1 MCKNGIRT
9 RVSELFS
16 INYPIIQGG
25 MIWVACPRLAS
36 AVSNAGGLGLLGSGS
51 MRPDDLERAIDEMK
65 SLTDKPWGV
74 NIPLSFKYSR
84 EHIETVIRKGVKVV
98 FTSAGD
104 PTITTE
110 RLKKEGI
117 KVAHVVSNVRQ
128 AKKAESAGV
137 DCVVAEGYEAGGH
150 NGKDELTTMVLVPQV
165 VSAVKIPVIV
175 AGGIANGRGM
185 LAAFSLGAE
194 GIQIGTRFAVSK
206 ESCAHENYKRKVVE
220 SSDTDTVIIMRK
232 ILPTR
237 ALKNS
242 FSLRIKRAEE
252 EGLREEELLSLHGE
266 LRAMKGI
273 KEGDLEEG
281 ELEVGQISGMI
292 KDIPS
297 VEEIIEKIVEEYE
310 KIKQNLP

>member
-65 SLTDKPWGV
+65 SLTDEPWGV

-165 VSAVKIPVIV
+165 VSAVKIPVIA

-185 LAAFSLGAE
+185 LAIFSLGAE

>member
-1 MCKNGIRT
+1 MFEKGIKT

-16 INYPIIQGG
+16 IKYPIIQGG

-36 AVSNAGGLGLLGSGS
+36 AVSNSGGLGLLGSGS
-51 MRPDDLERAIDEMK
+51 MRPEELERAIDEMN
-65 SLTDKPWGV
+65 SLTEKPWGV

-84 EHIETVIRKGVKVV
+84 EHIEKVIRKGVKIV

-104 PTITTE
+104 PTATTE

-137 DCVVAEGYEAGGH
+137 DCIVAEGYEAGGH

-165 VSAVKIPVIV
+165 VSAVKVPVIA
-175 AGGIANGRGM
+175 AGGIADGRGM

-194 GIQIGTRFAVSK
+194 GVQIGTRFAISK
-206 ESCAHENYKRKVVE
+206 ESCAHENYKRKVIE
-220 SSDTDTVIIMRK
+220 ASDTDTIIIMRK

-237 ALKNS
+237 ALKNP
-242 FSLRIKRAEE
+242 FSLRLKKAEE
-252 EGLREEELLSLHGE
+252 EGVKEDELLSLHGE
-266 LRAMKGI
+266 LRAMRGI
-273 KEGDLEEG
+273 RDGDLEEG
-281 ELEVGQISGMI
+281 ELEVGQVAGMI
-292 KDIPS
+292 NELLS
-297 VEEIIEKIVEEYE
+297 VEEIMGKIVEEYSKFKE
-310 KIKQNLP
+310 ELP

>member
-1 MCKNGIRT
+1 MGKNGIKT

-16 INYPIIQGG
+16 IDYPLIQGG
-25 MIWVACPRLAS
+25 MIWVACLRLAS

-51 MRPDDLERAIDEMK
+51 MRPDELERAIDEMN

-74 NIPLSFKYSR
+74 NIPLSFKYSK
-84 EHIETVIRKGVKVV
+84 EHIETVIRKGVRVV

-104 PTITTE
+104 PKVTTE

-165 VSAVKIPVIV
+165 VSAVKIPVIA
-175 AGGIANGRGM
+175 AGGVSNGGGM

-194 GIQIGTRFAVSK
+194 GVQIGTRFAVSK

-220 SSDTDTVIIMRK
+220 SSDTDTIIIMRK

-237 ALKNS
+237 ALKNP

-252 EGLREEELLSLHGE
+252 EGLKEEELLSLHGE
-266 LRAMKGI
+266 LRAMRGI

-297 VEEIIEKIVEEYE
+297 VEEIITRIVEEYR

>member
-1 MCKNGIRT
+1 MCDEIRT

-16 INYPIIQGG
+16 IRYPIVQGG
-25 MIWVACPRLAS
+25 MIWVAGPSLAS

-51 MRPDDLERAIDEMK
+51 MRPGELEKAIEIMN
-65 SLTDKPWGV
+65 SSTDKPWGV
-74 NIPLSFKYSR
+74 NIPLSFKYAK
-84 EHIETVIRKGVKVV
+84 EHIENVIRKGVKIV

-104 PTITTE
+104 PTISTE

-165 VSAVKIPVIV
+165 VDAVKIPVI
-175 AGGIANGRGM
+175 AGGGIGEARGM

-194 GIQIGTRFAVSK
+194 GVQIGTRFAISK
-206 ESCAHENYKRKVVE
+206 ESNAHENYKKAVCNA
-220 SSDTDTVIIMRK
+220 SDSDTIIIMRK

-237 ALKNS
+237 TLKNA
-242 FSLRIKRAEE
+242 FSLKMKKAEE
-252 EGLREEELLSLHGE
+252 EGARDEELLRLHGE
-266 LRAMKGI
+266 SRAMKGI
-273 KEGDLEEG
+273 KEGDLDEG
-281 ELEVGQISGMI
+281 ELEVGAISGLI

-297 VEEIIEKIVEEYE
+297 VSEIMISLIEGYRKF
-310 KIKQNLP
+310 KGRLP

>member
-1 MCKNGIRT
+1 MGKNGIKT

-16 INYPIIQGG
+16 IDYPIIQGG

-51 MRPDDLERAIDEMK
+51 MRPDDLDRAIDEMH

-84 EHIETVIRKGVKVV
+84 EHIETVIRKGVKIV

-165 VSAVKIPVIV
+165 VSAVKIPVV
-175 AGGIANGRGM
+175 AAGGIADGRGM

-194 GIQIGTRFAVSK
+194 GVQIGTRFAISK
-206 ESCAHENYKRKVVE
+206 ESCAHKNYKRKVIE

-237 ALKNS
+237 ALKNQ
-242 FSLRIKRAEE
+242 FSLKIKKAEE
-252 EGLREEELLSLHGE
+252 EGMKEEELLSLHGE

-273 KEGDLEEG
+273 RDGDLEEG

-297 VEEIIEKIVEEYE
+297 VEEIIKKIVEDYR
-310 KIKQNLP
+310 KIKENLP

>member
-1 MCKNGIRT
+1 MVGEGIKT

-16 INYPIIQGG
+16 IKYPIIQGG
-25 MIWVACPRLAS
+25 MIWVACPALAS

-51 MRPDDLERAIDEMK
+51 MKPEELEKAIDEMN
-65 SLTDKPWGV
+65 SLTDNPWGV

-84 EHIETVIRKGVKVV
+84 EHIEIVIKKRVKIV

-104 PTITTE
+104 PTITTQ

-128 AKKAESAGV
+128 AKKAELAGV
-137 DCVVAEGYEAGGH
+137 DCIVAEGYEAGGH

-165 VSAVKIPVIV
+165 VDAVKIPVV
-175 AGGIANGRGM
+175 AAGGIADGRGM

-194 GIQIGTRFAVSK
+194 GVQIGTRFAISK
-206 ESCAHENYKRKVVE
+206 ESCAHENYKNKIVN
-220 SSDTDTVIIMRK
+220 SSDTDTIIIMRR

-242 FSLRIKRAEE
+242 FSLRIRKAEE
-252 EGLREEELLSLHGE
+252 EGVKDEELIALHGE
-266 LRAMKGI
+266 GKAMKGI
-273 KEGDLEEG
+273 KEGDTEEG
-281 ELEVGQISGMI
+281 ELEVGQIAGMI

-297 VEEIIEKIVEEYE
+297 VKEIIDRIVEEYQ
-310 KIKQNLP
+310 KLKDKLP

>member
-1 MCKNGIRT
+1 MGKNGIKT

-16 INYPIIQGG
+16 IDYPIIQGG
-25 MIWVACPRLAS
+25 MIWVACPSLAS

-51 MRPDDLERAIDEMK
+51 MRPDELERAIDEMN

-74 NIPLSFKYSR
+74 NIPLSFKYSK
-84 EHIETVIRKGVKVV
+84 EHIETVIRKGVRVV

-104 PTITTE
+104 PKVTTE

-117 KVAHVVSNVRQ
+117 KVAHVVSNIRQ

-165 VSAVKIPVIV
+165 VSAVKIPVIA
-175 AGGIANGRGM
+175 AGGIANGGGM

-194 GIQIGTRFAVSK
+194 GVQIGTRFAVSK

-220 SSDTDTVIIMRK
+220 SSDTDTIIIMRK

-237 ALKNS
+237 ALKNP
-242 FSLRIKRAEE
+242 FSLRIKKAED
-252 EGLREEELLSLHGE
+252 EGVKEEELFSLHGE
-266 LRAMKGI
+266 LRAMRGI

-297 VEEIIEKIVEEYE
+297 VEEIITRIVDEYR

>member
-1 MCKNGIRT
+1 MGKYEMKT

-16 INYPIIQGG
+16 IRYPIIQGG
-25 MIWVACPRLAS
+25 MIWVACSALAS
-36 AVSNAGGLGLLGSGS
+36 AVSNAGGLGLLASGS
-51 MRPDDLERAIDEMK
+51 MRPDELERGIDEMN

-74 NIPLSFKYSR
+74 NIPLSFKYSK
-84 EHIETVIRKGVKVV
+84 EHIETVIRKGVKIV

-104 PTITTE
+104 PTLSTE
-110 RLKKEGI
+110 KLKREGI

-165 VSAVKIPVIV
+165 VDSVKIPVIA
-175 AGGIANGRGM
+175 AGGIADSRGI

-194 GIQIGTRFAVSK
+194 GVQIGTRFAISK
-206 ESCAHENYKRKVVE
+206 ESCAHENYKRKVIE
-220 SSDTDTVIIMRK
+220 SMDTDTIIIMRR

-237 ALKNS
+237 ALKNA
-242 FSLRIKRAEE
+242 FSLRIKKAEE
-252 EGLREEELLSLHGE
+252 EGLRDEELLSLHGE
-266 LRAMKGI
+266 MRAMKGI

-281 ELEVGQISGMI
+281 ELEVGQIAGMI

-297 VEEIIEKIVEEYE
+297 VEEIMRKLIDDYFKNKEK
-310 KIKQNLP
+310 LP